1 MDSAAAA
8 SSSSGAS
15 HDLDFASALE
25 VAEAICKKQVSSV
38 ELTRH
43 IFERIERYDPALN
56 AFVYQLKEDALA
68 RAGAAD
74 EAVAKR
80 EMLGVFHGVP
90 ILVKESFGVAGH
102 PCTWGIPALK
112 DSKAPRN
119 AVAVD
124 RLLGAGA
131 IVVGATNV
139 PVNLQDWQSYNP
151 IYGTTNNP
159 WDLKRTP
166 GGSSGGAAAAL
177 AAGLGYLAMGSDI
190 GGSIRMPSNF
200 CGIYGHKP
208 TLDLVNLRGH
218 MAGGNFSALGFS
230 TLLAVVGPMARS
242 APDLLAALKVLG
254 GPEGWDAKAWKW
266 ELPPSRSAS
275 LKGFRVGYVLDD
287 PIASP
292 VPEVAA
298 TLEKVIE
305 GLGRAGAEMKP
316 GWPAGFRPAALL
328 ETYLFMLSAFGMSM
342 APAAEQQARRQKLA
356 NSSDPMAVGAM
367 SSFADWQ
374 RQNLQRLGF
383 RAQWQAYFD
392 EVDVFLSPVAFE
404 TAFPHDHSEPQ
415 SERSIAT
422 VGGPR
427 KYMDF
432 LNWIATATLTGCPA
446 TVAPVGRTQGGLPVG
461 IQIMGPYWEDAT
473 TITFAELLARE
484 MGGFAPPTGYGE

>member
-8 SSSSGAS
+8 FSSSGAS
-15 HDLDFASALE
+15 HDLDFASALQA
-25 VAEAICKKQVSSV
+25 AEAIRKKQVSSV

-43 IFERIERYDPALN
+43 VFERIERYDPALN

-80 EMLGVFHGVP
+80 ETLGVFHGVP

-131 IVVGATNV
+131 IIAGATNV

-230 TLLAVVGPMARS
+230 TLMAVVGPMARS

-266 ELPPSRSAS
+266 ELAAFTRRKLERVSRGLCSGRSDRFARAGSGGGVGKSGRKPGSGGCKDEARLASGIPTGSTRWRPTSSCFPRSA
-275 LKGFRVGYVLDD
+275 
-287 PIASP
+287 
-292 VPEVAA
+292 
-298 TLEKVIE
+298 
-305 GLGRAGAEMKP
+305 
-316 GWPAGFRPAALL
+316 
-328 ETYLFMLSAFGMSM
+328 
-342 APAAEQQARRQKLA
+342 
-356 NSSDPMAVGAM
+356 
-367 SSFADWQ
+367 
-374 RQNLQRLGF
+374 
-383 RAQWQAYFD
+383 
-392 EVDVFLSPVAFE
+392 
-404 TAFPHDHSEPQ
+404 
-415 SERSIAT
+415 
-422 VGGPR
+422 
-427 KYMDF
+427 
-432 LNWIATATLTGCPA
+432 
-446 TVAPVGRTQGGLPVG
+446 
-461 IQIMGPYWEDAT
+461 
-473 TITFAELLARE
+473 
-484 MGGFAPPTGYGE
+484 